1 MATMRMKA
9 RNDQLENLISTG
21 LAKRNEL
28 RKKMKD
34 PNLSLDEKLKTSEQL
49 QKRPRDESPTR
60 LSLRCMSCGRV
71 HGVYRRV
78 KLCRICIRENIALG
92 YLPGVTL
99 DSW

>member
-9 RNDQLENLISTG
+9 RNDQLENLISSG
-21 LAKRNEL
+21 LEKRNEL

-71 HGVYRRV
+71 HGVYRRF
-78 KLCRICIRENIALG
+78 KLCRICIRENKK
-92 YLPGVTL
+92 
-99 DSW
+99 

>member
-9 RNDQLENLISTG
+9 RNDQLENLISSG
-21 LAKRNEL
+21 RAKRNEL

-60 LSLRCMSCGRV
+60 LSLRCVSCGRV
-71 HGVYRRV
+71 HGVYRRF

>member
-9 RNDQLENLISTG
+9 RNDQLESLISSG
-21 LAKRNEL
+21 RAKRNEL

-60 LSLRCMSCGRV
+60 
-71 HGVYRRV
+71 
-78 KLCRICIRENIALG
+78 
-92 YLPGVTL
+92 
-99 DSW
+99 

>member
-1 MATMRMKA
+1 MRMKA
-9 RNDQLENLISTG
+9 RNDQLENLISSG
-21 LAKRNEL
+21 RAKRNEL

-60 LSLRCMSCGRV
+60 LSLRCVSCGRV
-71 HGVYRRV
+71 HGVYRRF

>member
-1 MATMRMKA
+1 MATSRMKA
-9 RNDQLENLISTG
+9 RNDQLEHLI
-21 LAKRNEL
+21 AKGRDKRDDL

-34 PNLSLDEKLKTSEQL
+34 SSLSLDEKLKISEQL

-60 LSLRCMSCGRV
+60 LSMRCTSCGRV
-71 HGVYRRV
+71 HGVYRRF
-78 KLCRICIRENIALG
+78 KLCRICIRENMALG